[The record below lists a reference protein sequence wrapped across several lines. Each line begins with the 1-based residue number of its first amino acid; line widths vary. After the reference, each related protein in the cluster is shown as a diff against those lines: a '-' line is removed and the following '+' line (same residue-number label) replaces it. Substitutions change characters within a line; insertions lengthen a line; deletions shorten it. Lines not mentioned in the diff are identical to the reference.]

1 MNIDVKLRE
10 KLIGLT
16 VEDAKKVVEGYVIRI
31 SREDG
36 VAYMG
41 TADVKLNRINVEVNN
56 KIIVEILGIG

>member
-10 KLIGLT
+10 KLLGLT
-16 VEDAKKVVEGYVIRI
+16 VEQAKKEMDGYIIRV
-31 SREDG
+31 RKEDG

-56 KIIVEILGIG
+56 KLIVEVYGIG